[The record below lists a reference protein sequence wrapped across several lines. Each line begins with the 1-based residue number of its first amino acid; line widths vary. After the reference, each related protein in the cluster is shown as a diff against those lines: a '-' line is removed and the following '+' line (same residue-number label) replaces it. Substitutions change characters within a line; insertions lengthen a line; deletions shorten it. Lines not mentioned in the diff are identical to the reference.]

1 MKKKILGALIVTVVL
16 FSGCSNKATVDDANK
31 AKGDGGVK
39 AVSTEVKPIKSGTE
53 PQLSAKQK
61 EQINSNVSSTVKNI
75 DDTLKSLDTPDD
87 INVD

>member
-16 FSGCSNKATVDDANK
+16 FSGCSNKAADNDSNK
-31 AKGDGGVK
+31 DKDGVK
-39 AVSTEVKPIKSGTE
+39 AVSTEVKPIKPGAE
-53 PQLSAKQK
+53 PQLSEKQK
-61 EQINSNVSSTVKNI
+61 EQINSNINSTVKNI

>member
-16 FSGCSNKATVDDANK
+16 FSGCSNKAAVTDSNK
-31 AKGDGGVK
+31 VNDGAK
-39 AVSTEVKPIKSGTE
+39 AISAEVKPIKAGTE

-61 EQINSNVSSTVKNI
+61 EQINSNVNSTVKNI